1 VKDIITSPDA
11 LMSVEVTPKDQVQVI
26 IVPGALNA
34 EGEQE
39 RIIMYFPKDRFVAWL
54 YNVRTKLRISA

>member
-1 VKDIITSPDA
+1 
-11 LMSVEVTPKDQVQVI
+11 MSVEVTPKDQVQVI